1 MKSLNFKEELS
12 LLIRAKCPIIYVVTW
27 EEERAEKAIAQVAQ
41 ECGPPRQMLYYDL
54 VRGFEHNQEGK
65 NNLLQALQIV
75 ENSDRQTATI
85 YVFRDLHRRLA
96 SQRLDE
102 ILVRQLRNLYRSFRN
117 SRKTLILLS
126 PLLELPSELEEQ
138 VAVLYFPLPETA
150 EIRNIIEQ
158 MIPPEQLRMEGNS
171 LEQLIKA
178 CMGMTRDRICH
189 TLSKSIV
196 QKHFLNE
203 SDIDRVLI
211 EKQKRIRQTE
221 FLEFFT
227 PNETLDSIGGLDNF
241 KLWLMQRQQAFSDE
255 ARAFGLPNPRGVL
268 LLGIQGT
275 GKSLCAKAIAN
286 LWRLPLLR
294 LDVGRLFGSLVGQSE
309 SRTRQTIQLAEALAP
324 CILWIDEIDK
334 AFGGISNSTGDSGT
348 SQRVLGT
355 LLTWMQEKSS
365 PVFVVATANNI
376 HALPP
381 ELLRKGRFDEL
392 FFINL
397 PTYEERKEIFLLH
410 LKRFRPMELRNFDVE
425 RMSTISKEFSGAEI
439 EQAIV
444 EGMYRAFHQQR
455 DVNTEDILGAIA
467 ETYPLASTARE
478 QISFMQAWATQGRA
492 RSASRGEVIDISSDK
507 LSVKSGDITLMDNA
521 TKAAT
526 KDVAEKSRSKLRPL
540 PLPPLP
546 QIKSSSDS

>member
-1 MKSLNFKEELS
+1 MKSVNFQEELS
-12 LLIRAKCPIIYVVTW
+12 LLIRSKCPIIYVVTW

-41 ECGPPRQMLYYDL
+41 ECGPPRQVLYYDM
-54 VRGFEHNQEGK
+54 VKGFEHNQEGK

-117 SRKTLILLS
+117 SRKTLVLLS
-126 PLLELPSELEEQ
+126 PLLEMPTELEEQ
-138 VAVLYFPLPETA
+138 ISVLYFPLPETL

-158 MIPPEQLRMEGNS
+158 MVPSEQLRMGGNS

-189 TLSKSIV
+189 TLSKSMV
-196 QKHFLNE
+196 QKHYLNE

-227 PNETLDSIGGLDNF
+227 PSETLDSIGGLDNF

-334 AFGGISNSTGDSGT
+334 AFGGIANSMGDSGT

-397 PTYEERKEIFLLH
+397 PTFKERKEIFLLH
-410 LKRFRPMELRNFDVE
+410 LKRFRPMELRSFNIE
-425 RMSTISKEFSGAEI
+425 QMAEISKEFSGAEI

-444 EGMYRAFHQQR
+444 EGMYRAFHEQR
-455 DVNTEDILGAIA
+455 DVITDDIIAAIK

-478 QISFMQAWATQGRA
+478 QISFMQAWAVQGRA
-492 RSASRGEVIDISSDK
+492 RSASSGELVE
-507 LSVKSGDITLMDNA
+507 
-521 TKAAT
+521 KA
-526 KDVAEKSRSKLRPL
+526 RSKHRPL

-546 QIKSSSDS
+546 QVKSNGE